1 MIRFLRKIDHG
12 LAMAEKAIAVTLFFA
27 LVASIAV
34 NIVARN
40 LFQVSFQYLLEMG
53 PALVLWLALL
63 GSTLALRAN
72 RHIRI
77 ELVLRFCPPRLGVL
91 ADRVCGL
98 FGMAIMAVLGY
109 GSLEFVTNEV
119 ALFGARGWLAV
130 VFPAFFTIAFFRFL
144 TQVLAAIPND
154 AEALHPGSEAA
165 PGEPAP

>member
-1 MIRFLRKIDHG
+1 MIILKKVDTW
-12 LAMAEKAIAVTLFFA
+12 LAAIEKAIAVTLFFA

-53 PALVLWLALL
+53 PALVLWLALI
-63 GSTLALRAN
+63 GSTLALREN

-77 ELVLRFCPPRLGVL
+77 ELVLRFCPPRLAAL
-91 ADRVCGL
+91 AGRVCGL
-98 FGMAIMAVLGY
+98 FGMVIMAVLGY

-119 ALFGARGWLAV
+119 AIFGARGWLAV
-130 VFPAFFTIAFFRFL
+130 VFPVFFTIAFFRFF
-144 TQVLAAIPND
+144 TQVLAVA
-154 AEALHPGSEAA
+154 PGNSATLVPESETT